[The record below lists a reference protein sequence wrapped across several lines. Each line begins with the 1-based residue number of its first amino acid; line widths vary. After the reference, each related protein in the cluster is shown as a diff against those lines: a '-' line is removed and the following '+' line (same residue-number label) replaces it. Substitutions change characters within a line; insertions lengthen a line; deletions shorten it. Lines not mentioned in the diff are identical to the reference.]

1 MTTMADRDG
10 FIWYDGEL
18 VPWREATTHVLTY
31 TLHYGAGCF
40 EGIRAYQTPQGTA
53 VFRLEDH
60 TRRLFNSA
68 KILGMKIPFSPERIN
83 EATLEVL
90 RANKLKEAYIR
101 PMVFYGSE
109 GMGLRADNLKVHV
122 IVAAWTWGVYLG
134 ADNVERGIRVKTSSY
149 SRHHVNA
156 ALCRAKANAN
166 YLNSMLALNEALRDG
181 YDEAVMLDPEGYL
194 AEGSAEN
201 LFLVQDGAL
210 HTPDITSALDGIT
223 RRSVIRLARD
233 LGLEVH
239 ERRLTRDELYIADEA
254 FLTGTAA
261 EVMPIRE
268 ADNRVIGNGRRGPI
282 TEKLQKLYAAQV
294 RGERAEY
301 PEWLTPVQEPA
312 AQTPKKSAA
321 A

>member
-31 TLHYGAGCF
+31 TLHYGAGVF
-40 EGIRAYQTPQGTA
+40 EGVRAYSTPKGTA
-53 VFRLEDH
+53 VFRLEEH

-68 KILGMKIPFSPERIN
+68 KILGMKIPFSPDQVN
-83 EATLEVL
+83 EAQLEVL
-90 RANKLKEAYIR
+90 RANKLKEAYLR

-122 IVAAWTWGVYLG
+122 IVAAWLWGVYLG

-181 YDEAVMLDPEGYL
+181 YDEALMLDPNGFI

-201 LFLVQDGAL
+201 IFLVQDGAL
-210 HTPDITSALDGIT
+210 HTPDVTSALDGIT
-223 RRSVIRLARD
+223 RRSVIQLAAEA
-233 LGLEVH
+233 GIKTY

-254 FLTGTAA
+254 FFTGTAA

-268 ADNRVIGNGRRGPI
+268 ADNRPVGNGKRGPV

-294 RGERAEY
+294 RGERTEHAD
-301 PEWLTPVQEPA
+301 WLALVREQAPQ
-312 AQTPKKSAA
+312 KKAA
-321 A
+321 AA